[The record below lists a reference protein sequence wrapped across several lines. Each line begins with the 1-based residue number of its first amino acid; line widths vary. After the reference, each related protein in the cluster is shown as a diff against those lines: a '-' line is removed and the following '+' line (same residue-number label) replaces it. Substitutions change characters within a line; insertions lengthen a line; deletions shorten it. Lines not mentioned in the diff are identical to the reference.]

1 MIYLS
6 LILSILILLMV
17 IRLMFY
23 QNRFDFLNGLL
34 ITGAL
39 IVVLLDIDTAWTG
52 RDYDVSTFISF
63 GVLLLWFFN
72 MNRTPLE
79 KHEE

>member
-23 QNRFDFLNGLL
+23 QKRFDFLNGLL

-39 IVVLLDIDTAWTG
+39 IVVLLDIDTVWTG
-52 RDYDVSTFISF
+52 RDYAISTFISF

-72 MNRTPLE
+72 MNREPLE

>member
-1 MIYLS
+1 MIYFS
-6 LILSILILLMV
+6 LILSVLILAMV

-23 QNRFDFLNGLL
+23 QKRFDFLNGLL

-39 IVVLLDIDTAWTG
+39 IVVLLDIDTVWTG
-52 RDYDVSTFISF
+52 RDYAVSTFISL

-72 MNRTPLE
+72 MNREPLE
-79 KHEE
+79 NHDE